1 MHERSHTFRLSV
13 TKIKLSILFSA
24 PLMGNPL
31 GRGADDHCGTWKK
44 KKKKKIMMSS
54 LLCLMIK
61 DNYFFFFYYYSQ
73 KDAWRDVTFS
83 GHRLIDEA
91 SHFPEMITDHNLE
104 L

>member
-44 KKKKKIMMSS
+44 KKRKIMMSS

-61 DNYFFFFYYYSQ
+61 DNYFFFFIIIH
-73 KDAWRDVTFS
+73 KKMLGGT
-83 GHRLIDEA
+83 
-91 SHFPEMITDHNLE
+91 
-104 L
+104 

>member
-44 KKKKKIMMSS
+44 KKEE
-54 LLCLMIK
+54 K
-61 DNYFFFFYYYSQ
+61 DN
-73 KDAWRDVTFS
+73 DVKS
-83 GHRLIDEA
+83 PLPDDKG
-91 SHFPEMITDHNLE
+91 
-104 L
+104 